1 MEKFIL
7 KICLR
12 ICNKAY
18 RRQNLIVNTILVFV
32 MLVLSLFIAF
42 VPEYG
47 NNDSY
52 LEHIKTFQ
60 KCEGVK
66 VYQSFQYKCLQDSSL
81 VMAAFGAIYGLI
93 FLKNQERLMKVVIY
107 PRSTKKYII
116 RLILSAIFASIPVAI
131 FMNPFWK
138 KLDLSDE
145 NMAIMLF
152 FLQSAGLMAGNF
164 VLVGLG
170 PTMLSRLKLENY
182 FTHD

>member
-1 MEKFIL
+1 
-7 KICLR
+7 
-12 ICNKAY
+12 
-18 RRQNLIVNTILVFV
+18 
-32 MLVLSLFIAF
+32 
-42 VPEYG
+42 
-47 NNDSY
+47 
-52 LEHIKTFQ
+52 
-60 KCEGVK
+60 
-66 VYQSFQYKCLQDSSL
+66 
-81 VMAAFGAIYGLI
+81 
-93 FLKNQERLMKVVIY
+93 MKVVIY